1 MSNSNVNS
9 TKHSPGRREWL
20 VLATALLIFAGFIGG
35 NIVEQYQ
42 RTTALEEVR
51 LRTQTRVVRDNL
63 LQNLD
68 SLNRVLGQI
77 QKEHVSGDTHLDR
90 SDHLK
95 VLAEAMPGVR
105 TLHITDSRGIGIAA
119 SRPDVIVGKDFSYRD
134 YYTVPKDHP
143 DPELLYLST
152 PFKTVTGVYVICATR
167 MLIGK
172 DGKFAGVVTATL
184 EPECFKVLLASI
196 QYAPDLRSAVV
207 HHDGSLFM
215 IVPENPSLVGKN
227 LSREEPL
234 VVEHIKSGRDVNI
247 YSGRFRS
254 SGLTG
259 MVAVAT
265 IRNASLK
272 MDKPLVVTVSRSRD
286 AIYAQWRQD
295 ALAEAAI
302 FTVVALV
309 SVFFL
314 RKHQERQRL
323 LEMSLIQTER
333 RRRRFESLVEN
344 SNDAIYSK
352 ALDGTILTWNPG
364 AEEIYGYRAE
374 EMIGRN
380 VSLLL
385 DPDLPD
391 EMPQLAA
398 RIAGGERITN
408 QEAVRVRKD
417 GTKINVSLTISPIL
431 DEAGEIVEHSTIV
444 RDISELKKTEI
455 TLRTSQQQLADI
467 IEFLPDAVLVID
479 SEMKVIA
486 WNKAMEELSGVPKEE
501 MLGQGDYAYT
511 VPFYGER
518 RKNLFDLLDFS
529 DAELEARYQNVIRRG
544 NTLYAEVFA
553 PAVHHG
559 AGAHIWVAG
568 TPLCNADGERV
579 GAIEVLRDTTQRKQ
593 LEKTIRASEER
604 LSLATQAGR
613 IGIWDWDVENN
624 VLVWEESM
632 FVLYGLH
639 REDFTGAYEAW
650 QASLH
655 PADRAETETAIHD
668 ALAGIRP
675 FEPEFRIVRPD
686 GAIRHIKAQAKVFRT
701 DEGAPVRMIGA
712 NWDITERKLAEEQ
725 LEKNQHRLEVLLKIT
740 QLHLGSVQELL
751 EKALDEAL
759 NITESKIG
767 YVYHYDEKTQ
777 KFTLNAYSTDV
788 MKECTINEVKT
799 CYELEKT
806 GLWGEAVRQRR
817 PVMLNDFTSAHP
829 LKKGYPEGHAA
840 LFRYLTVPVIN
851 EGIIVGVVGVA
862 NKSSDYTHTDVLQLT
877 LLMDAIWKNVER
889 LEAEQALREAKE
901 AAETAS
907 KAKSEF
913 LANMSHEIRT
923 PMSAI
928 TGMAYLM
935 LRTDLDSQQRDYLT
949 KISYAS
955 ESLLGIINDI
965 LDFSKIEAGK
975 LEIETIPFDLG
986 DIFDYLSGIVGG
998 RAYEKGVELIYS
1010 LPPDLPRQLIGD
1022 PLRLKQVLGNLA
1034 GNAVKFTETGHVVI
1048 SVALTGP
1055 IEGEVAPLTFSV
1067 ADTGIGMTA
1076 EQLGMVLEPF
1086 SQADGSITRKYGGT
1100 GLGLTIV
1107 TRLLD
1112 LMQGS
1117 LEVESEP
1124 GAGSRFTFTLRLP
1137 LAEQHRPAP
1146 SVAADFHGQR
1156 VLVVDDND
1164 GAREIISA
1172 MLTSFGFSVAESGS
1186 GEEGISM
1193 TRTAEQEGE
1202 PFVLVFMDW
1211 RMPCMDGLEAIRR
1224 IRSDSAIA
1232 QPPAIIMISAFAGDE
1247 VRQKLKDMDGTLLL
1261 TKPLLPSPLLDAVF
1275 EATGTV
1281 HRLPPR
1287 TVPASSVLQR
1297 KLRRISGGAVLVAE
1311 DNPINQQVARE
1322 LLEQA
1327 GMTVTIAGD
1336 GRAAVAAVTEQTFD
1350 AVFMD
1355 IQMPVMDGLEAT
1367 RLIRELPG
1375 VKDIPIIAMTAH
1387 ALVGDREKCLAAG
1400 MNDHVA
1406 KPIDIT
1412 ELHGALIRW
1421 IPPRRHTGK
1430 HHSRQETSPQPSTT
1444 VAPLPEALPGIDV
1457 AEALRRTGGNR
1468 ELLRRILT
1476 DFEEQN
1482 RTVICDIRDA
1492 LARDDRRQGL
1502 QIIHTLKGL
1511 SGTIAAHPLRV
1522 TVCELED
1529 CVREDH
1535 WTDAPPLLAT
1545 MDQQFEELSSSIRTF
1560 VAGEATATPDLS
1572 GARITLEELQPLLE
1586 ELRNEL
1592 KTNSLRAGSLF
1603 PRIRSS
1609 LGPLDELDR
1618 IDRYI
1623 QKLEFGKALTL
1634 LSELAAQYV
1643 TSE

>member
-9 TKHSPGRREWL
+9 TKYSPGRRQWL
-20 VLATALLIFAGFIGG
+20 VLAAALLVFASAIGG
-35 NIVEQYQ
+35 NITQQYQ
-42 RTTALEEVR
+42 RTTTQEEVR

-77 QKEHVSGDTHLDR
+77 QKEHVSGGTHLDR

-105 TLHITDSRGIGIAA
+105 TLHITDARGIGIAA

-134 YYTVPKDHP
+134 YYTVPKAHP

-152 PFKTVTGVYVICATR
+152 PFKTVTGVSVICATR
-167 MLIGK
+167 MLVGK
-172 DGKFAGVVTATL
+172 DGRFAGVVTATL
-184 EPECFKVLLASI
+184 DPECFKVLLASI

-207 HHDGSLFM
+207 HHDGPLFM
-215 IVPENPSLVGKN
+215 MVPENPSLVGKN
-227 LSREEPL
+227 LSREGPL
-234 VVEHIKSGRDVNI
+234 FVEHLKSGRDENI
-247 YSGRFRS
+247 YAGRFRS
-254 SGLTG
+254 SGRTG

-265 IRNASLK
+265 IRNNSLK

-286 AIYAQWRQD
+286 AIYAQWRRD

-302 FTVVALV
+302 FAVVALV
-309 SVFFL
+309 SAFFL

-323 LEMSLIQTER
+323 LEMSHIQTEKR
-333 RRRRFESLVEN
+333 HRRFESLVEN

-352 ALDGTILTWNPG
+352 SLDGTILTWNPG
-364 AEEIYGYRAE
+364 AEEIYGYHAE
-374 EMIGRN
+374 EIIGRN
-380 VSLLL
+380 VSLLF

-391 EMPQLAA
+391 EMPTLVA
-398 RIAGGERITN
+398 RIAGGERITHH
-408 QEAVRVRKD
+408 EAVRVRKD
-417 GTKINVSLTISPIL
+417 GTKINVSLTISPII
-431 DEAGEIVEHSTIV
+431 DEAGEVAELSTIA
-444 RDISELKKTEI
+444 RDTSELKKTEI
-455 TLRTSQQQLADI
+455 ARRTSQQQLTDI

-486 WNKAMEELSGVPKEE
+486 WNKAMEELSGVPKED

-544 NTLYAEVFA
+544 NTLYAEVFT

-559 AGAHIWVAG
+559 AGAHLWVAG
-568 TPLCNADGERV
+568 APLCNADGERV
-579 GAIEVLRDTTQRKQ
+579 GAIEVLRD
-593 LEKTIRASEER
+593 I
-604 LSLATQAGR
+604 
-613 IGIWDWDVENN
+613 
-624 VLVWEESM
+624 
-632 FVLYGLH
+632 
-639 REDFTGAYEAW
+639 TG
-650 QASLH
+650 
-655 PADRAETETAIHD
+655 
-668 ALAGIRP
+668 
-675 FEPEFRIVRPD
+675 
-686 GAIRHIKAQAKVFRT
+686 
-701 DEGAPVRMIGA
+701 
-712 NWDITERKLAEEQ
+712 RKLAEEQ
-725 LEKNQHRLEVLLKIT
+725 LEKNQHRLEALLKIS

-759 NITESKIG
+759 DITESKVG

-806 GLWGEAVRQRR
+806 GFWGEAVRQRR

-949 KISYAS
+949 KISHAS

-975 LEIETIPFDLG
+975 LQIETIPFDLG

-1055 IEGEVAPLTFSV
+1055 IEEEVAPLTFSV

-1261 TKPLLPSPLLDAVF
+1261 TKPLLPSALLDAVF
-1275 EATGTV
+1275 EATGTE

-1287 TVPASSVLQR
+1287 TVSASSVLQR

-1327 GMTVTIAGD
+1327 GMTVTIARD

-1355 IQMPVMDGLEAT
+1355 IQMPVMDGFEAT

-1406 KPIDIT
+1406 KPIEIT

-1430 HHSRQETSPQPSTT
+1430 HHSRQETSPQPSTA
-1444 VAPLPEALPGIDV
+1444 VVPLPETLPGIDV

-1482 RTVICDIRDA
+1482 RTAVCDIRDA
-1492 LARDDRRQGL
+1492 LARNDRRQGL

-1511 SGTIAAHPLRV
+1511 SGTIAAHPLRA
-1522 TVCELED
+1522 TVCELEEQ
-1529 CVREDH
+1529 VRENCGIII
-1535 WTDAPPLLAT
+1535 PPLLAT
-1545 MDQQFEELSSSIRTF
+1545 MEQQLVELSASIRTF
-1560 VAGEATATPDLS
+1560 VAGEVTATPDLS
-1572 GARITLEELQPLLE
+1572 GARLPLEELQPLLE

-1592 KTNSLRAGSLF
+1592 KTNSLRAGSLL

>member
-9 TKHSPGRREWL
+9 TKYSPGRRQWL
-20 VLATALLIFAGFIGG
+20 VLAAALLVFASAIGG
-35 NIVEQYQ
+35 NITQQYQ
-42 RTTALEEVR
+42 RTTTQEEVR

-105 TLHITDSRGIGIAA
+105 TLHITDARGIGIAA

-134 YYTVPKDHP
+134 YYTVPKAHP

-152 PFKTVTGVYVICATR
+152 PFKTVTGVSVICATR
-167 MLIGK
+167 MLVGK
-172 DGKFAGVVTATL
+172 DGRFAGVVTATL
-184 EPECFKVLLASI
+184 DPECFKVLLASI

-207 HHDGSLFM
+207 HHDGPLFM
-215 IVPENPSLVGKN
+215 MVPENPSLVGKN
-227 LSREEPL
+227 LSREGPL
-234 VVEHIKSGRDVNI
+234 FVEHLKSGRDENI
-247 YSGRFRS
+247 YAGRFRS
-254 SGLTG
+254 SGRTG

-265 IRNASLK
+265 IRNNSLK

-286 AIYAQWRQD
+286 AIYAQWRRD

-302 FTVVALV
+302 FAVVALV
-309 SVFFL
+309 SAFFL

-323 LEMSLIQTER
+323 LEMSHIQTEKR
-333 RRRRFESLVEN
+333 HRRFESLVEN

-352 ALDGTILTWNPG
+352 SLDGTILTWNPG
-364 AEEIYGYRAE
+364 AEEIYGYHAE
-374 EMIGRN
+374 EIIGRN
-380 VSLLL
+380 VSLLF

-391 EMPQLAA
+391 EMPTLVA
-398 RIAGGERITN
+398 RIAGGERITHH
-408 QEAVRVRKD
+408 EAVRVRKD
-417 GTKINVSLTISPIL
+417 GTKIDVSLTISPII
-431 DEAGEIVEHSTIV
+431 DEAGEVAELSTIA
-444 RDISELKKTEI
+444 RDTSELKKTEI
-455 TLRTSQQQLADI
+455 ARRTSQQQLTDI

-486 WNKAMEELSGVPKEE
+486 WNKAMEELSGVPKED

-544 NTLYAEVFA
+544 NTLYAEVFT

-559 AGAHIWVAG
+559 AGAHLWVAG
-568 TPLCNADGERV
+568 APLCNADGERV
-579 GAIEVLRDTTQRKQ
+579 GAIEVLRD
-593 LEKTIRASEER
+593 I
-604 LSLATQAGR
+604 
-613 IGIWDWDVENN
+613 
-624 VLVWEESM
+624 
-632 FVLYGLH
+632 
-639 REDFTGAYEAW
+639 TG
-650 QASLH
+650 
-655 PADRAETETAIHD
+655 
-668 ALAGIRP
+668 
-675 FEPEFRIVRPD
+675 
-686 GAIRHIKAQAKVFRT
+686 
-701 DEGAPVRMIGA
+701 
-712 NWDITERKLAEEQ
+712 RKLAEEQ
-725 LEKNQHRLEVLLKIT
+725 LEKNQHRLEALLKIS

-759 NITESKIG
+759 DITESKVG

-949 KISYAS
+949 KISHAS

-1055 IEGEVAPLTFSV
+1055 IEEEVAPLTFSV

-1076 EQLGMVLEPF
+1076 AQLGMVLEPF

-1322 LLEQA
+1322 LFEQA

-1421 IPPRRHTGK
+1421 IPPRHHTGK

-1511 SGTIAAHPLRV
+1511 SGTIAAHPLRI

-1545 MDQQFEELSSSIRTF
+1545 MDQQFEELSASIRTF

-1592 KTNSLRAGSLF
+1592 KTNSLRAGSLL